1 MCREKIAAG
10 NEPIMAVPKAKREPD
25 VGMRVRLVEATRDL
39 DGAPLSRC
47 VRWTEVRVPL
57 GSANNHS
64 SAPLALVESPS
75 IAI

>member
-1 MCREKIAAG
+1 
-10 NEPIMAVPKAKREPD
+10 MAVLKAKREPD
-25 VGMRVRLVEATRDL
+25 VGMRVRLVEATCDFT
-39 DGAPLSRC
+39 APPLSRR